1 MFSNIKN
8 SLKQGVGGLV
18 HKNTESRV
26 FDQTNFNLTVIKGNA
41 LSTPVIAK
49 AVYTIPE
56 LAHLT
61 VKLSCQ
67 WFFQPE
73 GKNTMIEIKN
83 YKESFFHTILDDIGG
98 K

>member
-8 SLKQGVGGLV
+8 SIKQVGVFGP
-18 HKNTESRV
+18 KATDTRT
-26 FDQTNFNLTVIKGNA
+26 FDQTNFNLTVVKGNS

-49 AVYTIPE
+49 AVYTVPE
-56 LAHLT
+56 FSHLS

-73 GKNTMIEIKN
+73 NKNTMIEIKN
-83 YKESFFHTILDDIGG
+83 YKESYFHTILDDVGG